1 MTGLATDY
9 YTKYYMG
16 RLWER
21 DRDQLRTAENREAIR
36 IRARFEPDQ
45 ANLSSVGWSGAR
57 DLNPGA
63 HGPEPCVPRVLLCP
77 DVSSSVPVYSIRLP
91 VMSSRV
97 LSCPPG

>member
-36 IRARFEPDQ
+36 IRARFEPDRE
-45 ANLSSVGWSGAR
+45 NLGSVGWSGAR
-57 DLNPGA
+57 DLNPGP
-63 HGPEPCVPRVLLCP
+63 HGPEPCVGRVLPCP
-77 DVSSSVPVYSIRLP
+77 AVSASVLLYLISCVVVSGG
-91 VMSSRV
+91 V
-97 LSCPPG
+97 LL